1 VNTVKAQNQT
11 LVALWRDHLEALP
24 GVRKVALRTPVS
36 ATALAS
42 ADVGLVLDTDVG
54 PLQYIG
60 EVKRRL
66 TLPRVEHALLL
77 LAARRLRPG
86 KQIRRMLL
94 ADYIAP
100 ALAHRLEEED
110 VDYVDAAGNLLIRKP
125 GRLYLFKSGAKPP
138 RLREQTPA
146 RLQTRSGLQVLFV
159 LLQEPAAAR
168 LAYREVAAQSGVALG
183 SVAGTMAELKRT
195 GHLVRRRD
203 GWQLVGRR
211 ALLELWVSG
220 YSDRLR
226 PALVLG
232 RFQPPESDLTETLA
246 RVANAAADRQLEY
259 AVTGGIAAD
268 ALTHHYRGEQLALFV
283 SAWPRDLLQALRW
296 LPSGRG
302 PVTLLRHFGPAVADK
317 QTGPR
322 GMVLAQ
328 PLLVYAELLHDGT
341 ERAREAA
348 RELYDQHLARLI
360 GDDAA

>member
-1 VNTVKAQNQT
+1 
-11 LVALWRDHLEALP
+11 
-24 GVRKVALRTPVS
+24 
-36 ATALAS
+36 
-42 ADVGLVLDTDVG
+42 
-54 PLQYIG
+54 
-60 EVKRRL
+60 
-66 TLPRVEHALLL
+66 
-77 LAARRLRPG
+77 
-86 KQIRRMLL
+86 MLL

-146 RLQTRSGLQVLFV
+146 RLPTRSGLQVLFV

-168 LAYREVAAQSGVALG
+168 LSYREVAAQSGVALG

-211 ALLELWVSG
+211 AMLELWVSG

-226 PALVLG
+226 PKLVLG

-246 RVANAAADRQLEY
+246 HVADAATARQLEY
-259 AVTGGIAAD
+259 AVTGGVAAD

-283 SAWPRDLLQALRW
+283 SAAPRDLLQALRW

-302 PVTLLRHFGPAVADK
+302 PVTLLRHFGPAVAGK

-348 RELYDQHLARLI
+348 QELYDQHLARLI